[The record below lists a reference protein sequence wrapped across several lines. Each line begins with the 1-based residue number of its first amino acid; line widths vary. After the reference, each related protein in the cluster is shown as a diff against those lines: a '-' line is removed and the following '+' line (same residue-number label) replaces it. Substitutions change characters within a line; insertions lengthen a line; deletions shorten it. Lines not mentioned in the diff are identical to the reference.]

1 MSTGKTIAF
10 FDFDG
15 TITTKDTML
24 VFFEFAKGTWA
35 YRLYFLF
42 LSPLLILYKL
52 RLLPGQVAK
61 ETTLKVMFKG
71 MDGAEFI
78 RLGRAFCEQ
87 KIDPI
92 LRPKA
97 MERLNWHRSQGHDVW
112 IVSASAQEW
121 LRPWAETNGINLICT
136 FLQYDARNRLTGKI
150 DGLNCNGH
158 EKVRRIK
165 EKIDLSAYE
174 TAYAYGDT
182 RGDRAMLAMATYGE
196 FKPFRK

>member
-1 MSTGKTIAF
+1 MSPGKTIAF

-24 VFFEFAKGTWA
+24 VFFDFAKGKWG
-35 YRLYFLF
+35 YRFYFLL
-42 LSPLLILYKL
+42 LSPLLVLYKIGL
-52 RLLPGQVAK
+52 IPGQVAK

-71 MDGAEFI
+71 MAGDEFR
-78 RLGRAFCEQ
+78 RLGKAFCEQ

-97 MERLNWHRSQGHDVW
+97 VERLNWHRQQGHEVW

-136 FLQYDARNRLTGKI
+136 FLQYDTQNRLTGKI
-150 DGLNCNGH
+150 VGLNCNGP

-165 EKIDLSAYE
+165 EKIDLSTYE
-174 TAYAYGDT
+174 TIYAYGDT
-182 RGDRAMLAMATYGE
+182 SGDKDMLAMATYGE
-196 FKPFRK
+196 FKPFRQ